1 MTILYSKYCRA
12 AEQQRDEQP
21 AGEHLADVA
30 FGITV
35 LFLALLIVGWVEA
48 TVEETD
54 RLAAKAQAHQQR
66 ADASENAWLSCLNRN
81 AVYINGQAHLCQLTD
96 LKISQ
101 R

>member
-1 MTILYSKYCRA
+1 MIIYSKYCRA
-12 AEQQRDEQP
+12 AELHRSEQP
-21 AGEHLADVA
+21 AGEHTADVV
-30 FGITV
+30 FGVAILV
-35 LFLALLIVGWVEA
+35 AALLLAGWVES
-48 TVEETD
+48 TVEEAD

-81 AVYINGQAHLCQLTD
+81 AVYVNGQAHLCQLTD